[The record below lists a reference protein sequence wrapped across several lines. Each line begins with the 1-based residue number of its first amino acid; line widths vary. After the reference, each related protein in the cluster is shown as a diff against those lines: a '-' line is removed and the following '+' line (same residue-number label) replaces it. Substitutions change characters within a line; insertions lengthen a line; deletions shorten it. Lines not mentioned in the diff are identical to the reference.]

1 MIGRCSI
8 AGMVFTALV
17 VASPAGA
24 QSDYPNRPIQLVVPY
39 GAGGVADV
47 GMRIMAE
54 KLSARLKQN
63 VVIDNR
69 PGAAGIVAAKAVATA
84 APDGYNVLMTG
95 NNNAIA
101 VALFK
106 SLPYDILKDFAP
118 ASTVS
123 FFDLLIVANANS
135 RLKSMQDVI
144 KTAKANPSKL
154 NVGTINPGSTQN
166 LAAELFK
173 NVAGIQIQIV
183 PFRTSADM
191 ATALL
196 RGDLDLMFEFYTAA
210 HGLLSDKKVVALAST
225 GPRRSAYL
233 PDVPTAVEAGLK
245 DYEVLSW
252 NGLSVPAATPK
263 SVIDTLVKG
272 LNDVLPDSAVQEKA
286 KALGMEMRAGTP
298 AEMDKRMKDDIVKW
312 GAVIE
317 KAGIEKRD

>member
-1 MIGRCSI
+1 MTRGSCTATVVLAALAI
-8 AGMVFTALV
+8 AT
-17 VASPAGA
+17 PAAA
-24 QSDYPNRPIQLVVPY
+24 QSDYPNRPIQLIVPY
-39 GAGGVADV
+39 GPGGVADV

-135 RLKSMQDVI
+135 QLKSMQDVI

-225 GPRRSAYL
+225 GPLRSAYL